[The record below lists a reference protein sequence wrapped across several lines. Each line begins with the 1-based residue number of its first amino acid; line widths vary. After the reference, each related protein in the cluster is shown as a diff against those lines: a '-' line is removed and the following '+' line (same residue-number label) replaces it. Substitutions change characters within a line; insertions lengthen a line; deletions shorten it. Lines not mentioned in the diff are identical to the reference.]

1 MKKIVKLLLAS
12 GILVS
17 SLSGCK
23 KAYEGKFVLGLD
35 ASFPPMG
42 FTEADGTITGYDI
55 DLAKE
60 VSKRLN
66 LEFVAKPINWEAKE
80 LELSSGSI
88 DCIWNGFTMTEER
101 LEKMAFTSA
110 YLNNDQILVVR
121 NDGTINS
128 LKDAEGKVIGCQSG
142 SSAEEAINDNKEF
155 ADSLK
160 AVVYYEENLTA
171 LTDLKVGSVDGV
183 VMDSIVARYMIS
195 TTKDDSLVVV
205 EEPLA
210 AEGYGIGFRK
220 SDDGAKLRDDVWN
233 TLLEMT
239 KDGTVA
245 KISNQWFGKDI
256 SVIGK

>member
-1 MKKIVKLLLAS
+1 MKKIVKLLLAT
-12 GILVS
+12 GVLVS
-17 SLSGCK
+17 SLFGCK

-142 SSAEEAINDNKEF
+142 SSAEEAIESNKEF
-155 ADSLK
+155 ASSLK
-160 AVVYYEENLTA
+160 SVKKYEDNLTA
-171 LTDLKVGSVDGV
+171 LNDLEVGGIDAV
-183 VMDSIVARYMIS
+183 VMDSVVADYTIKVGKRNL
-195 TTKDDSLVVV
+195 TVV
-205 EEPLA
+205 EESLSKEA
-210 AEGYGIGFRK
+210 
-220 SDDGAKLRDDVWN
+220 
-233 TLLEMT
+233 
-239 KDGTVA
+239 
-245 KISNQWFGKDI
+245 
-256 SVIGK
+256 

>member
-128 LKDAEGKVIGCQSG
+128 LKDADGKVIGCQSG
-142 SSAEEAINDNKEF
+142 SSAEEAIESNKEF
-155 ADSLK
+155 ASSLK
-160 AVVYYEENLTA
+160 SVKKYEDNLTA
-171 LTDLKVGSVDGV
+171 LNDLEVGGIDAV
-183 VMDSIVARYMIS
+183 VMDSVVADYTIKIGKRNL
-195 TTKDDSLVVV
+195 TVV
-205 EEPLA
+205 EESLSKEA
-210 AEGYGIGFRK
+210 YGIGFRN
-220 SDDGAKLRDDVWN
+220 DENGIELRDKVQKV
-233 TLLEMT
+233 LLEMAE
-239 KDGTVA
+239 DGTVA
-245 KISNQWFGKDI
+245 KISENWFGKDI

>member
-17 SLSGCK
+17 SLFGCK

-142 SSAEEAINDNKEF
+142 SSAEEAIESNKEF
-155 ADSLK
+155 ASSLK
-160 AVVYYEENLTA
+160 SVKKYEDNLTA
-171 LTDLKVGSVDGV
+171 LNDLEVGGIDAV
-183 VMDSIVARYMIS
+183 VMDSVVADYTIKIGKRNL
-195 TTKDDSLVVV
+195 TVV
-205 EEPLA
+205 EESLSKEA
-210 AEGYGIGFRK
+210 YGIGFRN
-220 SDDGAKLRDDVWN
+220 DENGIELRDKVQKV
-233 TLLEMT
+233 LLEMAE
-239 KDGTVA
+239 DGTVA
-245 KISNQWFGKDI
+245 KISENWFGNDI

>member
-17 SLSGCK
+17 SLFGCK

-142 SSAEEAINDNKEF
+142 SSAEEAIESNKEF
-155 ADSLK
+155 ASSLK
-160 AVVYYEENLTA
+160 SVKKYEDNLTA
-171 LTDLKVGSVDGV
+171 LNDLEVGGIDAV
-183 VMDSIVARYMIS
+183 VMDSVVADYTIKVGKRNL
-195 TTKDDSLVVV
+195 TVV
-205 EEPLA
+205 EESLSKEA
-210 AEGYGIGFRK
+210 YGIGFRN
-220 SDDGAKLRDDVWN
+220 DENGIELRDKVQKV
-233 TLLEMT
+233 LLEMAE
-239 KDGTVA
+239 DGTVA
-245 KISNQWFGKDI
+245 KISENWFGKDI

>member
-1 MKKIVKLLLAS
+1 MKKIVKLFLAT
-12 GILVS
+12 GVLVS
-17 SLSGCK
+17 SLFGCK

-110 YLNNDQILVVR
+110 YLNNDQVLVVR

-142 SSAEEAINDNKEF
+142 SSAEEAIESNKGF
-155 ADSLK
+155 AASLK
-160 AVVYYEENLTA
+160 SLKKYEDNLTA
-171 LTDLKVGSVDGV
+171 LNDLEVGGIDAV
-183 VMDSIVARYMIS
+183 VMDSVVADYTIKIGKRNL
-195 TTKDDSLVVV
+195 TVV
-205 EEPLA
+205 EESLSKEA
-210 AEGYGIGFRK
+210 YGIGFRN
-220 SDDGAKLRDDVWN
+220 DENGIELRDKVQKV
-233 TLLEMT
+233 LLEMAE
-239 KDGTVA
+239 DGTVA
-245 KISNQWFGKDI
+245 KISENWFGKDI

>member
-23 KAYEGKFVLGLD
+23 KAYEGRFVLGLD

-142 SSAEEAINDNKEF
+142 SSAEEAIESNKEF
-155 ADSLK
+155 ASSLK
-160 AVVYYEENLTA
+160 SVKKYEDNLTA
-171 LTDLKVGSVDGV
+171 LNDLEVGGIDAV
-183 VMDSIVARYMIS
+183 VMDSVVADYTIKIGKRNL
-195 TTKDDSLVVV
+195 TVV
-205 EEPLA
+205 EESLSKEA
-210 AEGYGIGFRK
+210 YGIGFRN
-220 SDDGAKLRDDVWN
+220 DENGIELRDKVQKV
-233 TLLEMT
+233 LLEMAE
-239 KDGTVA
+239 DGTVA
-245 KISNQWFGKDI
+245 KISENWFGKDI